1 MTMYTILG
9 IETMSPL
16 PDEVFEAEAMSQ
28 AHSLPPPPNH
38 QEAMRSEAKLSPLF
52 YRGPTKESV
61 KSAILPAAKD
71 NNSGSYARVSQRARQ
86 ATSDVPVT
94 DAELYEC
101 EILTVADEPCGASQ
115 DRSVRP
121 LEVKVGQL
129 KRGSD
134 KVC

>member
-1 MTMYTILG
+1 MTMFIIPG

-28 AHSLPPPPNH
+28 AHSLPPPPNY
-38 QEAMRSEAKLSPLF
+38 QEAMRSDAKLSPLF
-52 YRGPTKESV
+52 YRGPTKESET
-61 KSAILPAAKD
+61 SAIVPTFED
-71 NNSGSYARVSQRARQ
+71 NSGLVDPKAQKSQRARQ
-86 ATSDVPVT
+86 STSDI
-94 DAELYEC
+94 ELYGC

>member
-1 MTMYTILG
+1 
-9 IETMSPL
+9 MSPL
-16 PDEVFEAEAMSQ
+16 PDEVFEAMSQ
-28 AHSLPPPPNH
+28 AHSLPPPPNY

-71 NNSGSYARVSQRARQ
+71 NSGLIDPKPQTSQRGRQ
-86 ATSDVPVT
+86 ATSEVPVT
-94 DAELYEC
+94 DAELYGC

-129 KRGSD
+129 KRGND

>member
-1 MTMYTILG
+1 
-9 IETMSPL
+9 MSPL

-28 AHSLPPPPNH
+28 AHSLPPPPNY

-61 KSAILPAAKD
+61 TSAIVPTFED
-71 NNSGSYARVSQRARQ
+71 NSELVDPKAHKSQRARQ
-86 ATSDVPVT
+86 STSDI
-94 DAELYEC
+94 ELYGC

>member
-1 MTMYTILG
+1 
-9 IETMSPL
+9 MSPL
-16 PDEVFEAEAMSQ
+16 PDEVFDAEAMSQ
-28 AHSLPPPPNH
+28 ALSLPPPPNY

-61 KSAILPAAKD
+61 KSAIVPTFED
-71 NNSGSYARVSQRARQ
+71 NSGLVDPKTPKSQRARQ
-86 ATSDVPVT
+86 STSDI
-94 DAELYEC
+94 ELYGC

>member
-1 MTMYTILG
+1 
-9 IETMSPL
+9 
-16 PDEVFEAEAMSQ
+16 MSQ
-28 AHSLPPPPNH
+28 AHSLPPPPNY

-61 KSAILPAAKD
+61 KSAILPTFKD
-71 NNSGSYARVSQRARQ
+71 NSGLIDPKPQTSQRGRQ
-86 ATSDVPVT
+86 ATSDI
-94 DAELYEC
+94 ELYGC

-115 DRSVRP
+115 ERTVRP

-129 KRGSD
+129 KRGND